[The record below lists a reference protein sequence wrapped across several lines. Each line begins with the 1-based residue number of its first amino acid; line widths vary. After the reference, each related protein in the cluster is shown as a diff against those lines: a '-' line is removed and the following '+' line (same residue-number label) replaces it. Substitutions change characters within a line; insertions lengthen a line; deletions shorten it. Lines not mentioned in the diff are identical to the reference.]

1 VARFWLAVRRFVW
14 VVFGRWE
21 PPPWLQYLG
30 RKLRDGAAWSRTH
43 RLAAA
48 GLVVAVLAAAGGG
61 VAGYVWW
68 KNRPKPLI
76 TAVVLTAPA
85 VTPIED
91 KVVPRPLVL
100 DFERSVA
107 PLQKIGQTIDSGIE
121 ATPKLLGVWKW
132 ATDRQLVFTPK
143 SDWPVGQ
150 SYELRLA
157 KQGLFAP
164 QVLLDTY
171 SLPFSSAP
179 FEVRIAEAQFYQDP
193 TDSHMKKVVATFGFS
208 HPVDPNTFEPQL
220 AMRFVPSNA
229 EDKAFDVKL
238 HVSYDKHKGR
248 GFVHSAAFDLPR
260 NGASVK
266 LTLKPGTHAAS
277 GGPAFDKELTNDV
290 RVPGLYDYFHIR
302 GADAQVVDNA
312 RMEPEQVLIVNSTGG
327 VSEPE
332 LSKSLSAFL
341 LPVTNPEEPD
351 ENDPQRPYAWSNPEN
366 ISPAILKQA
375 RKLALSPIEVE
386 REFAEQHSYRF
397 SAPTDRYVYVQVKKG
412 VNAFGGYILGA
423 TYQAIVRVPPYPPQ
437 LKLLSEG
444 SLLAM
449 SGSRKL
455 SVYARD
461 VRGIRFE
468 LARVLPD
475 QLQHWVTQNGGSFA
489 NPSFGYPFGPEDVAE
504 YQVETREIHSKPGK
518 PVYESIDLGKY
529 LEGGGKRGVFLLK
542 AQSWYPGAD
551 EGSVPEDSRLILVSD
566 LGVIAKRAANGG
578 DDVFVQS
585 IQTGAPVA
593 HAQVQVLGK
602 NGQPVASAS
611 TDAQGRAVLPSL
623 VELRREKA
631 PALFLVTLGQDAAFL
646 PYEQSDRRLDVSRFD
661 VGGVA
666 ETGEAQAL
674 AAYLFSDRGVYRPG
688 DELHV
693 GLVVRKRDWSSDFAG
708 LPLQAVVVDPRG
720 MEVKKLNLKLG
731 DDGFEEFSYQ
741 TQEAAP
747 TGTYVVNLYT
757 VKDNHPDALLGS
769 TKLQVRE
776 FLPDRMT
783 IKAHLSQ
790 ESPQGWVSPNNLKA
804 TVNLSN
810 LFGTPAA
817 DRQVRARLTLT
828 PGLPAFGTLRGYS
841 FYDPLRTREPVS
853 ETLPELK
860 TDAEGAA
867 IFDVP
872 LSRYANASYRLS
884 FFAEGFEAA
893 GGRSVTA
900 EASAYVSPLPFLIGW
915 KADGA
920 LAYLNHD
927 AKRAIDL
934 IAVDPQGRKVAAKG
948 LFAVLLE
955 RKFVSVLARQDDGR
969 YKYESVR
976 KETERSRAALA
987 IAAGG
992 TSFPLPTEQPGD
1004 FALLIKGQK
1013 DEELQRIE
1021 FSVAGFGN
1029 LARSLEKNAE
1039 LQLALK
1045 TADVSPG
1052 GQLELQIKAPY
1063 AGAGLITIERDK
1075 VYAAQWF
1082 KADTS
1087 ASIQTIAVPPELEG
1101 GGYVSVAFIRDP
1113 SSDEV
1118 FMSPLSHAVVPFS
1131 ISRARRAIEVQVTG
1145 QELIKPGRPYHM
1157 KLRADRPGR
1166 AVLFAVD
1173 EGILRVASYR
1183 APDPLGHFFQ
1193 KRALS
1198 VRTSQILDL
1207 ILPEYDRLLQAVA
1220 PGGDEEN
1227 AALGANLNPFKRRRD
1242 KPVAWWSG
1250 LIDVGPEGKD
1260 LVYDVPDTFNGTLRV
1275 MAVVVAPEALG
1286 AFDRKVTVRGD
1297 IVLTPNIPSFV
1308 APGDEFQISVGVSNN
1323 VLGSGKKPEIKLAL
1337 KTTGQLEVLGSSQ
1350 TTLNIGE
1357 LRESSATFRLK
1368 ARDELGSATLAFDA
1382 ALGDKRGKVATDLSI
1397 RPPVPLLTNIKAG
1410 FVRGDRTDVPVPRTL
1425 YANEG
1430 VFQAGIAAVPL
1441 GLAHGLATYLESF
1454 PHSCT
1459 EQLISRGV
1467 PAVAL
1472 GKHPEFGF
1480 KTASATASVNTL
1492 IDALRSRQNDDG
1504 GFGLWA
1510 SNPATAEAASVW
1522 AMHVLTDARERGYR
1536 VPAELMKAGLGYLRT
1551 LAQDAPDDP
1560 GGARLRAYAIYV
1572 LTRNAVVTSTFAS
1585 AAQKNLEANRPK
1597 TWRKELA
1604 GAYLAAT
1611 YRLLKQDSLAQNI
1624 IGDCELGQ
1632 PHEPDYA
1639 SYYDALAHDA
1649 QLLYLLARHF
1659 PERIAA
1665 LGPAQIDAIVKPIG
1679 DGSYNTFS
1687 SAFAIMALE
1696 AYAAAVPTADTQTE
1710 RSISEIVDGNA
1721 RPLKLGQGLL
1731 GIASFSPKASALR
1744 FESKGDIGSYWLLSQ
1759 SGFDRSLPKQ
1769 PISEKLEVFR
1779 EYLRDGKPVQQVALG
1794 DEIHVRLRV
1803 RAPDEHSSSI
1813 ALVDLLPG
1821 GFEVVIQSA
1830 APEPEAP
1837 AEQEGAAEDQGEE
1850 GEYAGEEPEAE
1861 QPIAR
1866 AALPIALPGSTFEPE
1881 YGDVREDRVVLYGS
1895 AGPDALTFEY
1905 AIKATNVGKYAVP
1918 PVQAESLYDRSVRAR
1933 GVGSEIRVTEK

>member
-1 VARFWLAVRRFVW
+1 MARFWQAVRSFVW
-14 VVFGRWE
+14 FVFGRWE
-21 PPPWLQYLG
+21 PPPWLQFLG
-30 RKLRDGAAWSRTH
+30 RKLRAGFAWSKSH

-48 GLVVAVLAAAGGG
+48 GLFAGLLAIAAGG
-61 VAGYVWW
+61 VAGYQWW

-76 TAVVLTAPA
+76 TAVLLTAPA

-91 KVVPRPLVL
+91 KIVPRPLVL

-107 PLQKIGQTIDSGIE
+107 PLQKIGQNVESGIE
-121 ATPKLLGVWKW
+121 STPKLEGVWKW

-150 SYELRLA
+150 AYEVRLA
-157 KQGLFAP
+157 KKGLLAE

-171 SLPFSSAP
+171 ALQFSSAP
-179 FEVRIAEAQFYQDP
+179 FEPRIAEAQFYQDP
-193 TDSHMKKVVATFGFS
+193 TDSHMKKIVATFGFS
-208 HPVDPNTFEPQL
+208 HPVDPNTFEQRL
-220 AMRFVPSNA
+220 ALRFVPSNA
-229 EDKAFDVKL
+229 EDKAFDVKA
-238 HVSYDKHKGR
+238 HVSYDKHKGK
-248 GFVHSAAFDLPR
+248 GFVHSDPFDLPK

-266 LTLKPGTHAAS
+266 LTLKPGTRAAS
-277 GGPAFDKELTNDV
+277 GGPAFDKELSDDV
-290 RVPGLYDYFHIR
+290 RVPGLYDYFHVR
-302 GADAQVVDNA
+302 RTDAQIVDNA
-312 RMEPEQVLIVNSTGG
+312 RMEPEQVLIVNCTGG

-332 LSKSLSAFL
+332 LSKAVSAWL

-351 ENDPQRPYAWSNPEN
+351 ENDPERPYSWSNPEN
-366 ISPAILKQA
+366 ISPGILKQA
-375 RKLALSPIEVE
+375 RKLALTPIEVE
-386 REFAEQHSYRF
+386 REFSEQHSYRF
-397 SAPTDRYVYVQVKKG
+397 SAPAERYVYVQVKKG
-412 VNAFGGYILGA
+412 VNAFGGYILGS

-444 SLLAM
+444 SLLAL

-461 VRGIRFE
+461 VPGIRFE
-468 LARVLPD
+468 IARVLPD

-489 NPSFGYPFGPEDVAE
+489 NPSFSYAFGPEDVAE
-504 YQVETREIHSKPGK
+504 YQIETREVHSKPGK

-529 LEGGGKRGVFLLK
+529 LDGGKRGVFLLK
-542 AQSWYPGAD
+542 AQGWTPGTDYGA
-551 EGSVPEDSRLILVSD
+551 EPEDSRLILVSD
-566 LGVIAKRAANGG
+566 LGVIAKRAADGG
-578 DDVFVQS
+578 HDVFVQS
-585 IQTGAPVA
+585 IQSGAPVA

-602 NGQPVASAS
+602 NGQAVASAS
-611 TDAQGRAVLPSL
+611 TDAQGRASLPSL

-646 PYEQSDRRLDVSRFD
+646 PYEGSDRRLDVSRFD

-688 DELHV
+688 DELHI
-693 GLVVRKRDWSSDFAG
+693 GLVVRKRDWSSDFVG
-708 LPLQAVVVDPRG
+708 IPMQAVVVDPRG

-731 DDGFEEFSYQ
+731 DDGFEEFSYL

-769 TKLQVRE
+769 TKVQVRE

-804 TVNLSN
+804 TVNLAN

-817 DRQVRARLTLT
+817 DREVHGRLTLT
-828 PGLPAFGTLRGYS
+828 PGLPSFGALRGYL

-853 ETLPELK
+853 EALPDQK

-884 FFAEGFEAA
+884 VFVEGFEAA

-900 EASAYVSPLPFLIGW
+900 EASAFVSPLPFLIGW

-920 LAYLNHD
+920 LGYLNKD

-948 LFAVLLE
+948 LSAVLLE

-969 YKYESVR
+969 YKYDSVR
-976 KETERSRAALA
+976 KETERSRAPLS
-987 IAAGG
+987 IAAAG
-992 TSFPLPTEQPGD
+992 TSFPLPTDQPGD
-1004 FALLIKGQK
+1004 FALLIKSAK

-1021 FSVAGFGN
+1021 FSVAGFAN

-1045 TADVSPG
+1045 TADVTPG

-1082 KADTS
+1082 RADTS
-1087 ASIQTIAVPPELEG
+1087 ASVQTIAVPPELEG

-1131 ISRARRAIEVQVTG
+1131 ISRARRAIDVQVTG
-1145 QELIKPGRPYHM
+1145 QELIKPGKPYHM

-1193 KRALS
+1193 KRALT

-1220 PGGDEEN
+1220 AGGDEEN

-1250 LIDVGPEGKD
+1250 LIDVGPEGKE

-1308 APGDEFQISVGVSNN
+1308 APGDEFSISVGVSNN
-1323 VLGSGKKPEIKLAL
+1323 VLGSGKKPEVKLAL
-1337 KTTGQLEVLGSSQ
+1337 KTSGQLEVLGATQ
-1350 TTLNIGE
+1350 ATLNIGE

-1397 RPPVPLLTNIKAG
+1397 RPAVPLLTNVKAG
-1410 FVRGDRTDVPVPRTL
+1410 FVRGDKVDVPVPRTL
-1425 YANEG
+1425 YVESG
-1430 VFQAGIAAVPL
+1430 VFQAGIAPVPL

-1467 PAVAL
+1467 PAVVL
-1472 GKHPEFGF
+1472 GKRPEFGF
-1480 KTASATASVNTL
+1480 KTAAANASVNTL

-1536 VPAELMKAGLGYLRT
+1536 VPAELLKSGLGYLRT
-1551 LAQDAPDDP
+1551 VAQETPDDAT
-1560 GGARLRAYAIYV
+1560 GARLRAYAIYV
-1572 LTRNAVVTSTFAS
+1572 LTRNAVVTSAFAS
-1585 AAQKNLEANRPK
+1585 AAQKNLEANQPK
-1597 TWRKELA
+1597 TWKKDLA
-1604 GAYLAAT
+1604 AAYLAAT
-1611 YRLLKQDSLAQNI
+1611 YRLLKQDAQAQSA
-1624 IGDCELGQ
+1624 IGESELGQ
-1632 PHEPDYA
+1632 QHEADYT

-1665 LGPAQIDAIVKPIG
+1665 LGPPQLDAIVKPIG
-1679 DGSYNTFS
+1679 NGSYNTFS
-1687 SAFAIMALE
+1687 SAFSIMALE
-1696 AYAAAVPTADTQTE
+1696 AYAGAVQSTDSEPE
-1710 RSISEIVDGNA
+1710 RTISEIVDGAA
-1721 RPLKLGQGLL
+1721 RPLKLGHGLL
-1731 GIASFSPKASALR
+1731 GIGSFSPKASALR
-1744 FESKGDIGSYWLLSQ
+1744 FESKGDIGSYWQLSQ
-1759 SGFDRSLPKQ
+1759 SGFDKRLPDK
-1769 PISEKLEVFR
+1769 PLSEKLEVFR
-1779 EYLRDGKPVQQVALG
+1779 EYLRDGKPVSQVALG
-1794 DEIHVRLRV
+1794 DEVTVRLRV
-1803 RAPDEHSSSI
+1803 RAPTEQTS
-1813 ALVDLLPG
+1813 AVAVVDLLPG
-1821 GFEVVIQSA
+1821 GFEVVIQA
-1830 APEPEAP
+1830 PPPEPEPEAAP
-1837 AEQEGAAEDQGEE
+1837 EDSEEEAEYE
-1850 GEYAGEEPEAE
+1850 GEGEGEEPEEEPTAH
-1861 QPIAR
+1861 
-1866 AALPIALPGSTFEPE
+1866 AALPIALPGSTFAPE
-1881 YGDVREDRVVLYGS
+1881 YGDVREDRIVLYGS
-1895 AGPDALTFEY
+1895 VGPDAVTFEY
-1905 AIKATNVGKYAVP
+1905 AIKATNAGKYAVP

-1933 GVGSEIRVTEK
+1933 GVGSEIRVTEN